1 MNRYTSEI
9 REFIAAN
16 SSAQPHAQ
24 AQTSYSGSTH
34 IHHSINAPT
43 LRGFV
48 SDFHKRHKTTLKDET
63 ITDLLDALYHGDS
76 FEERVIAGI
85 LLARLHNYRRTILL
99 DKLDS
104 WLDQLVGWAEVD
116 STCQS
121 TFTAKEVLP
130 RWDEWAAF
138 LRKLVKDENV
148 NKRRAS
154 IVLLLKTL
162 GDSDDQRVYD
172 LMVEQ
177 VETLKREKDLLITKA
192 ISWILR
198 DAIKN
203 HREAVAAYIETNRDS
218 LPKIAVREF
227 TTKLLS
233 GKKSKR

>member
-1 MNRYTSEI
+1 MQSYIIEVRQ
-9 REFIAAN
+9 FIDAN
-16 SSAQPHAQ
+16 SSATPHTQ
-24 AQTSYSGSTH
+24 AQTAYSGSTH

-43 LRGFV
+43 LRAFV
-48 SDFHKRHKTTLKDET
+48 ADFHKRHKTTLNDTT
-63 ITDLLDALYHGDS
+63 ITELLDALYHGDS
-76 FEERVIAGI
+76 FEERAIAGI
-85 LLARLHNYRRTILL
+85 LLARLHNYRRTISL

-104 WLDQLVGWAEVD
+104 WLDQLVGWAEID

-130 RWDEWAAF
+130 RWDEWARF
-138 LRKLVKDENV
+138 LRKLAKDKNV

-177 VETLKREKDLLITKA
+177 VERLKGEKDTLITKA

-203 HREAVAAYIETNRDS
+203 HREAVAAYVEANRDL

-227 TTKLLS
+227 TTKFIS
-233 GKKSKR
+233 GRKSG